1 MQRHS
6 TADGRQPALRTR
18 HPSFVTRLSAF
29 CIASLAALAA
39 SADIYLNAAATGA
52 ADGTSWENAFTTVPD
67 AIAALNA
74 APAGG
79 RVLRIAKGIYV
90 ISAQQTISVDGFE
103 VLGGYR
109 ASADGDDVRD
119 TEEYQTIISGAANP
133 QNANWTRLTPKP
145 GEYKF
150 TTAATTYKLI
160 VDGKVNYP
168 DDFNGDF
175 DFFYSGSGGNFKQL
189 VVAKDISGRIS
200 GVNFTC
206 GFRQPNLTVSS
217 GTGEVEVTDCIF
229 FANYPQGLCLAF
241 GSVTRGLLGN
251 CRLLGND
258 IPYGSGVLSL
268 GGNTCVSN
276 CLFQG
281 NRNNSYYGGCVASVG
296 GAGCSFKKTT
306 FTRNVGTF
314 GLNGIG
320 NISALVTIT
329 AACTFE
335 DCAFTNN
342 YAAHNAADASVP
354 FPLVQLRGGT
364 AAFVR
369 CVFAGNWIDFQGNDG
384 NAYAIV
390 GGRGTAGATSYDGC
404 LFAGNT
410 LHAKADGNY
419 AAGIVGGLYDGDKI
433 AVVNSVF
440 DSNVAE
446 IDGVAAAEATA
457 ALSRGPVLY
466 TAAASGCASQLSVAN
481 CTFLGPQPEGV
492 AEIAQAG
499 NGHAQPLT
507 VANCLFLTAG
517 DAPAVPFAFDVPA
530 LATVVDCTVKNL
542 DETFRPTDYDLTD
555 GLRTDDVP
563 LTDDYV
569 PLANLPGLR
578 ETADLAFSNPD
589 AVPRTFQLRP
599 RGAAAWQ
606 PLLSSRGTAVDPP
619 PSAVGDLVS
628 ATARPFGAQTRGAVQ
643 TLTPDAENGATLT
656 IRRSPLTAGT
666 VSTPS
671 TQAVAT
677 GAPIIPVTATPTGDN
692 SFAGWYEGG
701 NLVSSSPTL
710 EIAAL
715 SADRVITATF
725 STRAVTIVFDLQGKG
740 TFNANGAS
748 TLSVAAHAGEAF
760 PALPPFTLADGYV
773 FIGTDAFPA
782 LVPDTADDFLAV
794 PEIITKDV
802 RVVYATPEGAGLK
815 DGTSWANAYGDLGAA
830 MADAGKWRGEVWLK
844 TGRYVS
850 ASAVTQ
856 LPLLSNVALRGGFT
870 GNESDASAADPAA
883 HPTVLCGDLNGDD
896 CWQSI
901 SNNVIATQGVIWDYD
916 ALTYSFPNPQGVD
929 DAWRPTANVSDNAKY
944 CFFSEVACSNVA
956 FHGITFTGFKNSA
969 VYNVSNISG
978 LLVSNCLFV
987 ANGGALAT
995 ISNNNYYHALQS
1007 GFGGESALVDTR
1019 FVGNAYCA
1027 NLSNPV
1033 LAGPATN
1040 LVLRCD
1046 LVGNYGYGIALSTAT
1061 SSVIRVEQ
1069 CNVVS
1074 NGVGSWVSLSTT
1086 FSAGRLYLEDS
1097 IFRTNRLRNG
1107 GNMVV
1112 AGSNPNAQYAPAT
1125 RINRCRF
1132 EDNVLNTTGGGCL
1145 GVVLTGGGYHSVLV
1159 RACAWRG
1166 NVINTTGADANSVAV
1181 IAAAQTAYSQAYYYD
1196 CTFADNVVTGSFSVA
1211 TSRAGVI
1218 SRAQVWGATYLL
1230 NCAFV
1235 GNAFHGLPAANV
1247 GEVVTAANANTANR
1261 HYSFANCVFDTTI
1274 DGHRPFCLGTACAL
1288 YLHNCAAAGYGAD
1301 NTGIT
1306 TGTLVVDK
1314 VSAESPAFTPAWRV
1328 DASGLPARGLSA
1340 RSPFARCA
1348 YEPAMSSAG
1357 WIYYYNPDN
1366 YDKTT
1371 LKPWVSI
1378 GPGTTYTAAQG
1389 EAAGL
1394 SLDNLLPDA
1403 LGNTRRCGKV
1413 ALGPLNA
1420 PAASTRV
1427 LVR

>member
-6 TADGRQPALRTR
+6 TADDRQPAFRTR
-18 HPSFVTRLSAF
+18 HPSFATRLTTF
-29 CIASLAALAA
+29 CVASLAALAA
-39 SADIYLNAAATGA
+39 SADIYLNAAAAGD

-119 TEEYQTIISGAANP
+119 PEEYQTIISGAANP

-150 TTAATTYKLI
+150 TTASTTYKII
-160 VDGKVNYP
+160 VNGKVNYP

-175 DFFYSGSGGNFKQL
+175 DFFYSDSGGNFKQL
-189 VVAKDISGRIS
+189 VLAKDISGRIS
-200 GVNFTC
+200 GVNFTR
-206 GFRQPNLTVSS
+206 GYRSPNLTVNA
-217 GTGEVEVTDCIF
+217 GTGEVEITDCTF
-229 FANYPQGLCLAF
+229 FANYPQGQCLVF
-241 GSVTRGLLGN
+241 GSVARGLLGN
-251 CRLLGND
+251 CRFLGNNV
-258 IPYGSGVLSL
+258 PYGGGVLAL
-268 GGNTCVSN
+268 GGNICVSN

-281 NRNNSYYGGCVASVG
+281 NRNNSYYGGCVASVS
-296 GAGCSFKKTT
+296 GAGNSFKKTT

-320 NISALVTIT
+320 NVAALVLAT

-342 YAAHNAADASVP
+342 YAAHNDAAANVP
-354 FPLVQLRGGT
+354 FPLVQLRGGA
-364 AAFVR
+364 AAFER
-369 CVFAGNWIDFQGNDG
+369 CVFSDNWIDFQSADG

-404 LFAGNT
+404 VFAGNT

-419 AAGIVGGLYDGDKI
+419 AAGIVGGLYDGDKVAI
-433 AVVNSVF
+433 VNSVF
-440 DSNVAE
+440 DSNKVE
-446 IDGVAAAEATA
+446 ISGVAATEANA
-457 ALSRGPVLY
+457 SLSRGPVLY
-466 TAAASGCASQLSVAN
+466 STAASGSASQLSVAN
-481 CTFLGPQPEGV
+481 CTFLGPRPEGV
-492 AEIAQAG
+492 ADIAQAG
-499 NGHAQPLT
+499 GGHGQPLT

-517 DAPAVPFAFDVPA
+517 DAPVVPFSFDVPA
-530 LATVVDCTVKNL
+530 RATVIDCTVRNL
-542 DETFRPTDYDLTD
+542 GETYWPTDYDLSG

-563 LTDDYV
+563 LTDGYV
-569 PLANLPGLR
+569 PLANVPGLR
-578 ETADLAFSNPD
+578 ETADLAFSNSN

-599 RGAAAWQ
+599 RGSATWQ

-619 PSAVGDLVS
+619 PSAVGDLAS
-628 ATARPFGAQTRGAVQ
+628 ATPRPFGAQTRGAVQ
-643 TLTPDAENGATLT
+643 TLTPDAESGATLT
-656 IRRSPLTAGT
+656 VRRSPLAAGT

-677 GAPIIPVTATPTGDN
+677 GAPIVPVTATPTGNN
-692 SFAGWYEGG
+692 SFAGWYEDG

-715 SADRVITATF
+715 SADRVVTATF
-725 STRAVTIVFDLQGKG
+725 ATRAVTIVFDLQGKG

-748 TLSVAAHAGEAF
+748 TLSVVAHAGEAF

-782 LVPDTADDFLAV
+782 LVPDTANDFIAV

-802 RVVYATPEGAGLK
+802 RVVYATSEGAGLM

-844 TGRYVS
+844 TGRYVP
-850 ASAVTQ
+850 ASALTQ
-856 LPLLSNVALRGGFT
+856 LPLLSNVALRGGFAGT
-870 GNESDASAADPAA
+870 ETAASEADPAA
-883 HPTVLCGDLNGDD
+883 HPTVISGDINGDD
-896 CWQSI
+896 LWSSI
-901 SNNVIATQGVIWDYD
+901 SNNVTATQGAIWDN
-916 ALTYSFPNPQGVD
+916 ATLTHSFPNPQGVH
-929 DAWRPTANVSDNAKY
+929 DAWRPTANVTDNAKY
-944 CFFSEVACSNVA
+944 FLYSVTAVSNVA
-956 FHGITFTGFKNSA
+956 FSGITFTGFKNSA
-969 VYNVSNISG
+969 IYNASNTRN
-978 LLVSNCLFV
+978 LLVTNCLFV
-987 ANGGALAT
+987 ANGGALAEV
-995 ISNNNYYHALQS
+995 SKDVKYRALHT

-1046 LVGNYGYGIALSTAT
+1046 LVGNYGDGIALSTAT

-1074 NGVGSWVSLSTT
+1074 NGVGSWVRLSTT
-1086 FSAGRLYLEDS
+1086 FNAGRLYLEDS
-1097 IFRTNRLRNG
+1097 IFRANRLRNG
-1107 GNMVV
+1107 GNLVV

-1125 RINRCRF
+1125 QVNRCRF

-1145 GVVLTGGGYHSVLV
+1145 GVIVSGGNYHSLLV
-1159 RACAWRG
+1159 RDCAWRG
-1166 NVINTTGADANSVAV
+1166 NVISTTGADANSTAA
-1181 IAAAQTAYSQAYYYD
+1181 IAAAQTAYSQAFYYD

-1211 TSRAGVI
+1211 TSRAGVV

-1261 HYSFANCVFDTTI
+1261 SYSFANCAFDTTI

-1288 YLHNCAAAGYGAD
+1288 SLRNCAAAGYGTN

-1314 VSAESPAFTPAWRV
+1314 VSAESPAFTPAWRT

-1340 RSPFARCA
+1340 RSPFAHSA
-1348 YEPAMSSAG
+1348 YAPAMSSAG
-1357 WIYYYNPDN
+1357 WIYYYNPDYKEKN
-1366 YDKTT
+1366 VS
-1371 LKPWVSI
+1371 KPWVSI
-1378 GPGTTYTAAQG
+1378 GPGSTYTAAEG

-1403 LGNTRRCGKV
+1403 LGNQRRRGKV